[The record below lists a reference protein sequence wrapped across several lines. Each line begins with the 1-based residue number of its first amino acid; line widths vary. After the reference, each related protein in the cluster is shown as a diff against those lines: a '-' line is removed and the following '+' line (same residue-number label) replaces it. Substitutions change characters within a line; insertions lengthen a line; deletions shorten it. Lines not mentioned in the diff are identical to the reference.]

1 MTHGERPPVASSI
14 VPNGICVDLLDTYTT
29 WHDGTCH
36 EVGTRGTQF
45 ISLWVYLALY
55 VVPNGKFHHI
65 CVDRWGQFGSCGV
78 PNGDDLLI
86 AG

>member
-29 WHDGTCH
+29 WHDGTYH

-55 VVPNGKFHHI
+55 VVPSDKFHHI
-65 CVDRWGQFGSCGV
+65 GVDLWGQFGS
-78 PNGDDLLI
+78 
-86 AG
+86 